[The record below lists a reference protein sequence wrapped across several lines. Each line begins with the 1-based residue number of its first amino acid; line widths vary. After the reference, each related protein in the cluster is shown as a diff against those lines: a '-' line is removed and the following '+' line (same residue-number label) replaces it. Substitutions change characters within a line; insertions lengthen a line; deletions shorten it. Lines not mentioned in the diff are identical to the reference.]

1 MKNPRPLLYTNMTP
15 TKTLIPSEP
24 LNLAF
29 KPGADLLGYMVRV
42 KNAIFAPKGLT
53 EIPKSPRTP
62 RDP

>member
-1 MKNPRPLLYTNMTP
+1 MTP